1 MTNSLSDCTC
11 TTDPFSM
18 ASLSVNVL
26 PCTVK
31 LLLIKAIAP
40 PLLAELWRKVA
51 LEMMESVL
59 SEFSFFAKI
68 TPPSST
74 ASLSMNVLSY
84 MTSAQFSSRCIT
96 PPLKLALLAT
106 KLLLLVTVTVVLLSA
121 YTTPPYVAVL
131 LLKLLQLT
139 VTLLLS
145 YTFMMPPLLAEL

>member
-74 ASLSMNVLSY
+74 ASLSMNILSY
-84 MTSAQFSSRCIT
+84 IMSAQFSSRCIT
-96 PPLKLALLAT
+96 PPLKSALLET
-106 KLLLLVTVTVVLLSA
+106 KLLQLVTVTVVLLTA
-121 YTTPPYVAVL
+121 YTTPPFAAVL
-131 LLKLLQLT
+131 LKMVLFLT
-139 VTLLLS
+139 VTKLS
-145 YTFMMPPLLAEL
+145 TLIYSTPP